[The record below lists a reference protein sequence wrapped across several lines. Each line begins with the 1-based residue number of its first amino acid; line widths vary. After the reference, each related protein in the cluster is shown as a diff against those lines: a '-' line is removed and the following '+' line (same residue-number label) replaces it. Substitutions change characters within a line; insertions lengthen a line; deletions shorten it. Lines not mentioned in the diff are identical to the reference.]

1 VICLSSVRLLYKC
14 AYVNLPDRTTNCKGE
29 KGRLVASAEQSC
41 KEQAGVPLRSIQKN
55 QLTNNQA
62 VNVKK

>member
-1 VICLSSVRLLYKC
+1 
-14 AYVNLPDRTTNCKGE
+14 
-29 KGRLVASAEQSC
+29 VASAEQSC

-55 QLTNNQA
+55 QLANNQA